1 MIYSIFGMAAML
13 VKKRFPG
20 DHELYRR
27 AGIMLPLFS
36 VMNLLTVQGV
46 YLLYEAVPMGDCSVQ
61 RSMQWW
67 VTGFACLAS
76 AILTFVNEAG
86 LGWEKWKAAMMETD
100 RLQSA
105 YQKSRLMSLRRQLH
119 PHFLFNCFNTLSSL
133 IQENEQEAEK
143 FLDELTRVYR
153 YLLKG
158 AEEQLVD
165 LGEEM
170 KFIDAYLYLV
180 KTRFG
185 PALDFDIRIDSA
197 DETKKIAPMS
207 LLVVLE
213 NIIYRNAFSKSE
225 PLGIDIRTLQD
236 GSLMVTNT
244 VQPKPVTG
252 DGPDRG
258 GRAGRPGRQI
268 QAAGQSGNSHPR
280 DAGKPV
286 RPHTPHRK
294 KRAVIMKF
302 SRPLKVQILGFWL
315 SMPFIVLAYNAILYP
330 GRFLTDWRVWTFSWP
345 LIYGIG
351 IVSWYAH
358 IQYDHAIRRQFPTLK
373 ETRKRILYKALT
385 NPLIMT
391 PSVLLIFWIYDR
403 WHILGYQMH
412 VRDLKWGY
420 LIGLAINLLFD
431 TLWEV
436 LFLLEKYRESLQE
449 KTLLEK

>member
-1 MIYSIFGMAAML
+1 MQIRRYSRIEPMIFVWFMLPYTVLINLLLFGYCNLSSIGSFFSRLGISALYFAVIYSIFGMAAML

-46 YLLYEAVPMGDCSVQ
+46 YLLYEALPMGDCAVQ

-105 YQKSRLMSLRRQLH
+105 YQKSRLMSLKRQLH

-185 PALDFDIRIDSA
+185 PALDFEIRIDAA
-197 DETKKIAPMS
+197 DEIKKIAPMS

-244 VQPKPVTG
+244 VQPKPVAG
-252 DGPDRG
+252 DGPDQEEGLDDLVGKYRLLG
-258 GRAGRPGRQI
+258 GQGIVIHETPASR
-268 QAAGQSGNSHPR
+268 S
-280 DAGKPV
+280 V
-286 RPHTPHRK
+286 R
-294 KRAVIMKF
+294 I
-302 SRPLKVQILGFWL
+302 
-315 SMPFIVLAYNAILYP
+315 
-330 GRFLTDWRVWTFSWP
+330 P
-345 LIYGIG
+345 LIEK
-351 IVSWYAH
+351 S
-358 IQYDHAIRRQFPTLK
+358 
-373 ETRKRILYKALT
+373 E
-385 NPLIMT
+385 
-391 PSVLLIFWIYDR
+391 PS
-403 WHILGYQMH
+403 
-412 VRDLKWGY
+412 
-420 LIGLAINLLFD
+420 
-431 TLWEV
+431 
-436 LFLLEKYRESLQE
+436 S
-449 KTLLEK
+449 